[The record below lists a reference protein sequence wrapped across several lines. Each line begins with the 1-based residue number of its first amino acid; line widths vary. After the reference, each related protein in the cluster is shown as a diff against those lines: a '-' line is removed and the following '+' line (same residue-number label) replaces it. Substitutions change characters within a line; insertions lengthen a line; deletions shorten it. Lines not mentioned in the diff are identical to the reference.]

1 MLIKTLAN
9 YCPCNGNMPIH
20 NFTSL
25 HLLHTFPRVY
35 SRRAAFN
42 NNGGVSGSSN
52 DNTTNITN
60 SFLRNPAIAQRE
72 AVRQFYLSTCPEE
85 QLEVIKTSIEYLDP
99 PTSLHMCCHLADLSL
114 KGQLEGDVASQDAVL
129 HAIYNTLS
137 NYLPSLPSQSIGT
150 ILWSMASVQQNA
162 DSQTLSY
169 TNGSNWKAE
178 AIEKVALLEG
188 NCGKVA
194 TYNTKE
200 LVNILFS
207 VGALQ
212 GPQTPSKAVVIYST
226 ELMEQLAAR
235 MDSTPYVKGSLSPSD
250 FTDLVSV
257 CARMFV
263 RKEEEEESVA
273 NKSKMVPPA
282 ALQLMDLVA
291 GEVRRQLAN
300 RASSRAAFLPREL
313 TRFLTSFASLEIK
326 DNANVDGLFDVI
338 SGFVVNRIRS
348 KHLNAVTKP
357 DDLAAVLAAY
367 AKQQHRSV
375 SVPEL
380 LTTIGAQLRVNAA
393 QMQERYTA
401 EKQRAGVAA
410 ETSAHNPVEGSKPLE
425 GGPPDLR
432 CSFPTLLSILE
443 SHKDLGF
450 SPDPLTLTALLP
462 GIQRGL
468 GGINPVPAQDVVQL
482 LELFVVFRFNPGP
495 KMLELL
501 VARMEDLSDISR
513 YSQKGCTTATV
524 QAAHALVA
532 ALSKTHIPL

>member
-1 MLIKTLAN
+1 
-9 YCPCNGNMPIH
+9 
-20 NFTSL
+20 
-25 HLLHTFPRVY
+25 
-35 SRRAAFN
+35 
-42 NNGGVSGSSN
+42 
-52 DNTTNITN
+52 
-60 SFLRNPAIAQRE
+60 
-72 AVRQFYLSTCPEE
+72 
-85 QLEVIKTSIEYLDP
+85 
-99 PTSLHMCCHLADLSL
+99 
-114 KGQLEGDVASQDAVL
+114 
-129 HAIYNTLS
+129 
-137 NYLPSLPSQSIGT
+137 
-150 ILWSMASVQQNA
+150 
-162 DSQTLSY
+162 
-169 TNGSNWKAE
+169 
-178 AIEKVALLEG
+178 
-188 NCGKVA
+188 
-194 TYNTKE
+194 
-200 LVNILFS
+200 
-207 VGALQ
+207 
-212 GPQTPSKAVVIYST
+212 
-226 ELMEQLAAR
+226 MEQLAAR

-401 EKQRAGVAA
+401 EKQRADVAA